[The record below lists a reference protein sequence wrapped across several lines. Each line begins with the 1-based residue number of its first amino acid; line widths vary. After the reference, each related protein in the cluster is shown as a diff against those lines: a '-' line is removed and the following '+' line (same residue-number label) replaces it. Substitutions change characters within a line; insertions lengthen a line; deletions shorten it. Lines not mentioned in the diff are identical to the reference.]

1 MRFIRTAFILILL
14 LYLSLMVPTVQA
26 KEIKSFEETKAKISL
41 GYFLPRMNTELTVDP
56 ANPALPGG
64 DVIDMEDD
72 LGLDRDL
79 SLGRLDGYYRLG
91 RKHRLQFGYFTFERD
106 AERTINRNLT
116 FGDLTFQVN
125 AQVESNFRNT
135 ISQLGYMYSLRQTDR
150 FEVAG
155 TFGIHWMDV
164 QSKLRGNT
172 VGGVIE
178 TSSTDAAGPLP
189 LIGIDIDYA
198 FTPRLIASL
207 RGMLFSLKIDT
218 FDGSLTDFRGS
229 LEYFFMNNLGVGLGV
244 NRFDLD
250 LTYSDNNRGAD
261 FTWGYDGLQ
270 LYLTARL

>member
-1 MRFIRTAFILILL
+1 MGGIFYEVHQNCFSPYPSLVPILDGSNCSSQGNKKFRGNEGEDQPWLL
-14 LYLSLMVPTVQA
+14 SPQDEHGTDRGSGQ
-26 KEIKSFEETKAKISL
+26 
-41 GYFLPRMNTELTVDP
+41 
-56 ANPALPGG
+56 PG
-64 DVIDMEDD
+64 IDLEDD

-79 SLGRLDGYYRLG
+79 ALARLDGYYRLG
-91 RKHRLQFGYFTFERD
+91 RKHRLQFGYFTFKRD
-106 AERTINRNLT
+106 AVRTIDRDII
-116 FGDLTFQVN
+116 FGDITFQLN
-125 AQVESNFRNT
+125 AQIESEFKNSIT
-135 ISQLGYMYSLRQTDR
+135 QIGYMYSLRQTDR

-207 RGMLFSLKIDT
+207 RGML
-218 FDGSLTDFRGS
+218 RGS